1 MYPYNL
7 LTSQDLEEYEDQH
20 LGGMIVLFIIPEHRE
35 IMRQKMEQFLCLP
48 VHGSAA
54 SGGVNLSRPTGGFA
68 YGIPRYCV
76 TSLPVIFLR

>member
-35 IMRQKMEQFLCLP
+35 IMRQKME
-48 VHGSAA
+48 
-54 SGGVNLSRPTGGFA
+54 
-68 YGIPRYCV
+68 
-76 TSLPVIFLR
+76 